1 MQRLEATEPH
11 FIRCIKPNTQQLANV
26 VDQKLVL
33 QQLKCCG
40 VLEVVRISRAGYPTR
55 YTHNEF
61 ANRLIGFLILN
72 VLLLSHLTCCF
83 MSFRMISSY
92 VLATNY

>member
-1 MQRLEATEPH
+1 LNKLMQRLEATEPH
-11 FIRCIKPNTQQLANV
+11 FIRCIKPNTQQVPNV

-55 YTHNEF
+55 YTHSEF
-61 ANRLIGFLILN
+61 SNRSEENFLTLN
-72 VLLLSHLTCCF
+72 SVLPSCLK
-83 MSFRMISSY
+83 
-92 VLATNY
+92 